1 VLNGSSQRTTFN
13 AEHAKHAEI
22 RVESLCKFCDS
33 ALIVGLVALMFL
45 AQQAPIVV
53 RFAPKRDP
61 TGLADVLLGALGLT
75 GVLVLGALLLGAA
88 FAGILYV
95 IRSRKPLDH

>member
-1 VLNGSSQRTTFN
+1 LLKTTIN

-22 RVESLCKFCDS
+22 RRVESLCDS
-33 ALIVGLVALMFL
+33 AVIVVFVGFMFL

-53 RFAPKRDP
+53 RFAPKKDP

-75 GVLVLGALLLGAA
+75 GVLVLGALVLGAA
-88 FAGILYV
+88 FAALLFL